1 MEPLRNIINVYAN
14 LKKKFQMD
22 QMRTTGA
29 WKNQR
34 DGFSLQ

>member
-22 QMRTTGA
+22 QMRTGA